1 MFSYALGELYTTEAT
16 MNRRLALSL
25 VIPLLGLVL
34 FTGCQRINEPWD
46 TTGYFEKER
55 TRTPEQQKALQHRL
69 ASIQDTSADLP
80 WLHAQH

>member
-1 MFSYALGELYTTEAT
+1 
-16 MNRRLALSL
+16 MNRTLALSL

-55 TRTPEQQKALQHRL
+55 TRMSEPQRALQHRL
-69 ASIQDTSADLP
+69 ASTQDTSAGLP

>member
-1 MFSYALGELYTTEAT
+1 
-16 MNRRLALSL
+16 MNRTLTLSL

-55 TRTPEQQKALQHRL
+55 TRTSGQQRALQHRL